1 MSEHNFKRFNFL
13 TIVPTMPLMFPEW
26 SLCLHDFGN
35 FREHFWKHMEHGTAY
50 LNLPGVGILIPKI
63 GISGSGLKKME
74 SGRDGMGFSIPI
86 FFGTGRDGVFR
97 SRFFRDGT
105 GLKKN

>member
-1 MSEHNFKRFNFL
+1 MYKVALSSATKVGIGKNDLGQSQK
-13 TIVPTMPLMFPEW
+13 
-26 SLCLHDFGN
+26 CAG
-35 FREHFWKHMEHGTAY
+35 
-50 LNLPGVGILIPKI
+50 PGVGILIPKI

>member
-1 MSEHNFKRFNFL
+1 MIPSSTYMR
-13 TIVPTMPLMFPEW
+13 VPHSRSIESCKKEPST
-26 SLCLHDFGN
+26 
-35 FREHFWKHMEHGTAY
+35 
-50 LNLPGVGILIPKI
+50 GVGILIPKI